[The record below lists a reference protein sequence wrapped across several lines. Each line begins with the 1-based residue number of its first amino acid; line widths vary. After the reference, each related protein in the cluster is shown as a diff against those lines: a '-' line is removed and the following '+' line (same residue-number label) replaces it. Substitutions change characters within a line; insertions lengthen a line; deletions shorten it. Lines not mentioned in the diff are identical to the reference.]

1 LEREYRN
8 MGVMIFRERLPPRK
22 GLKRRPFLGLHPGF
36 AVPPSV
42 SSQSELP
49 GRHAHSLG
57 IAVSSAVA
65 DGWGALAL
73 SIGKAPSIV
82 VTEPIQLRSDFTRL
96 RALPPDTLT
105 SSHYFRH
112 SNQHAQ
118 TKPNSLDDRFRCTAF
133 GWSSFLTFVS
143 GRSLELRSA
152 PPVNPACA
160 ALLGAHPKIAPC
172 SLPRPPAPFRSGD

>member
-1 LEREYRN
+1 

-112 SNQHAQ
+112 SNQHLWVTGSAVEPLAGLPSSHSFQ
-118 TKPNSLDDRFRCTAF
+118 GEVSSSGRLPLSIPLVQLCSAHTPKSRRARFRA
-133 GWSSFLTFVS
+133 LP
-143 GRSLELRSA
+143 LRS
-152 PPVNPACA
+152 PPGIDSA
-160 ALLGAHPKIAPC
+160 
-172 SLPRPPAPFRSGD
+172 SLRSFPRQL